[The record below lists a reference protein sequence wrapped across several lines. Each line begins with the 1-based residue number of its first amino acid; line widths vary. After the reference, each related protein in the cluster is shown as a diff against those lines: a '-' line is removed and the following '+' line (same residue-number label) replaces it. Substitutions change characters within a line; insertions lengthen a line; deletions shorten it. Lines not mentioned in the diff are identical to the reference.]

1 MQGEVGGD
9 QEPPGD
15 TWKHPI
21 PPKKIILTKIIY
33 GLQLLLVTNFDYA
46 LPSRGYSIDPFLFYK
61 ILLRDPLVGWVAQK
75 ISSNKSYSPYMIL
88 VSIIFFG
95 GLGYL

>member
-1 MQGEVGGD
+1 MVFFAGLVWTLARTQGEVGGD

-15 TWKHPI
+15 TWRHPI

-46 LPSRGYSIDPFLFYK
+46 LPSRGYSTDFT
-61 ILLRDPLVGWVAQK
+61 ILQNFTKGPPSRVGRTK
-75 ISSNKSYSPYMIL
+75 K
-88 VSIIFFG
+88 F
-95 GLGYL
+95 